1 MVRVKRGVTASHRH
15 KSLLKKTKG
24 YRHGRKN
31 LVKLA
36 KQALLKASTFSYR
49 DRRVKKR
56 EFRRLFIVRINGGLK
71 PYGMRY
77 SQFIAGLKLANIDL
91 NRKTLSEMVA
101 KNPEEFKKIVEQVQA
116 KLASN

>member
-36 KQALLKASTFSYR
+36 HQAVLKASTFSYR
-49 DRRVKKR
+49 DRRNKKR
-56 EFRRLFIVRINGGLK
+56 DFRRLFIVRINAGLK
-71 PYGMRY
+71 PYDLRY

-91 NRKTLSEMVA
+91 NRKTLSEMAA
-101 KNPEEFKKIVEQVQA
+101 KNPEEFKKIVELVKA
-116 KLASN
+116 KLA